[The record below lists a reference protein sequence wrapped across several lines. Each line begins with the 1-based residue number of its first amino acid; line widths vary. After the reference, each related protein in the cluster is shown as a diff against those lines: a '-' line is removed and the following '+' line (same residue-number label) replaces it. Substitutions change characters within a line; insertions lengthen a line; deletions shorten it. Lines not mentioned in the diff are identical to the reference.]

1 MIATIDESF
10 ESLISQNFCDLET
23 FYYSNLQDVKGK
35 APVCSTGE
43 RVKDDQPISLRT
55 VNW

>member
-10 ESLISQNFCDLET
+10 ESLISENFCDLET